1 MNEKTRIQRPD
12 RASGP
17 AFGRYRQLAEL
28 GRGAM
33 GVVYRC
39 VDPDFERTVAV
50 KVLHPELLLGDSSGE
65 FRLRF
70 RNEMRAAGRVSH
82 PNIVN
87 VYDAGEQDGRPYF
100 VMEFVEGRELTDLL
114 REEGPLELP
123 RVLALADEILAGLG
137 HIHGLGVVHR
147 DLKPANIFVTGDGHA
162 KLADFGVAKLESTE
176 LTQMGTLIGSPRYM
190 SPEQCQG
197 LPADPR
203 SDLFAVGAVLFEMV
217 TGKRCFDGASTNQ
230 IMQQIL
236 RAPQEPVKARPPAFP
251 DQLRPV
257 LMKALAREPDRR
269 YQTAGEFRQA
279 LAGLNPQATGATAS
293 SAIRYVAGGI
303 LAVAVL
309 GAGVWVF
316 RSSEGTP
323 PTPVSARQA
332 PAPVETG
339 RAGSKTP
346 SVPVAKPT
354 VTPPPT
360 AATEGGQDDRSSVK
374 NLSLADRQK
383 IKLLLQVAQ
392 AHELS
397 GRLVTPS
404 GSSAFDAFELVLNID
419 HHNADALAGLD
430 RLQSRVEDRVDNL
443 LGQGK
448 KDDALAEAKAGI
460 AAFPHSRK
468 LLALE
473 QKLK

>member
-12 RASGP
+12 RAAGP

-33 GVVYRC
+33 GVVYQC

-50 KVLHPELLLGDSSGE
+50 KVLHPELLVGDSSGE

-87 VYDAGEQDGRPYF
+87 VFDAGEQDGRPYF
-100 VMEFVEGRELTDLL
+100 VMEFVQGRELTDLL

-123 RVLALADEILAGLG
+123 RALALADEILAGLG

-147 DLKPANIFVTGDGHA
+147 DLKPANIFVTADGHA

-217 TGKRCFDGASTNQ
+217 TGERCFDGDSTNQ

-236 RAPQEPVKARPPAFP
+236 RAPQERIKAGPQALPRH
-251 DQLRPV
+251 LRPV
-257 LMKALAREPDRR
+257 LMKALSREPDRR
-269 YQTAGEFRQA
+269 YQTAGDFRQA
-279 LAGLNPQATGATAS
+279 LAGLNNQATAAAPS
-293 SAIRYVAGGI
+293 RLRHVAAGV
-303 LAVAVL
+303 LAVVVL
-309 GAGVWVF
+309 GAGFWVF
-316 RSSEGTP
+316 RNS
-323 PTPVSARQA
+323 VD
-332 PAPVETG
+332 
-339 RAGSKTP
+339 TP
-346 SVPVAKPT
+346 STPASAPQASSPAEIGRTPSKPSPRPASIPVVA
-354 VTPPPT
+354 PPK
-360 AATEGGQDDRSSVK
+360 AATEASQADGASVE

-404 GSSAFDAFELVLNID
+404 GSSAFDAFKLVLNID
-419 HHNADALAGLD
+419 QHNAQALAGLD
-430 RLQSRVEDRVDNL
+430 RLQSKVEGRVDDL

-448 KDDALAEAKAGI
+448 KNDALAEAKAGI